1 MFGKKRRIQWKVIE
15 QTILSN
21 KEKLSNAEMWKN
33 VLYLPIAKGS
43 LYKSNREDLEA
54 IGWYVVE
61 TANGLYYIVQQHY
74 GFFSKINRVEP
85 VNFFGKLSKNS

>member
-33 VLYLPIAKGS
+33 VLYLPIANS
-43 LYKSNREDLEA
+43 TMDSS
-54 IGWYVVE
+54 V
-61 TANGLYYIVQQHY
+61 
-74 GFFSKINRVEP
+74 
-85 VNFFGKLSKNS
+85 KLTG

>member
-1 MFGKKRRIQWKVIE
+1 MFGRKRNIQWKLIE
-15 QTILSN
+15 GILIENSDQITN
-21 KEKLSNAEMWKN
+21 SEMWKN

-61 TANGLYYIVQQHY
+61 TANGLYYIVPTALWILQ
-74 GFFSKINRVEP
+74 
-85 VNFFGKLSKNS
+85 

>member
-1 MFGKKRRIQWKVIE
+1 MFGKKRRIQWIVIE

-61 TANGLYYIVQQHY
+61 TANGLYYIVPTALWILQ
-74 GFFSKINRVEP
+74 
-85 VNFFGKLSKNS
+85 

>member
-61 TANGLYYIVQQHY
+61 TANYIVPTALWILQ
-74 GFFSKINRVEP
+74 
-85 VNFFGKLSKNS
+85 